1 MNKLPP
7 ANPTHS
13 GIEEGDSLSPREA
26 EVMNLLVLGMTNDE
40 IGTAIGISNRGVLL
54 AIWWHDVG
62 PTYVVAQRKMPV
74 RTQRENA
81 DNRGSRA

>member
-1 MNKLPP
+1 M
-7 ANPTHS
+7 
-13 GIEEGDSLSPREA
+13 D
-26 EVMNLLVLGMTNDE
+26 LLVQGMTNDE
-40 IGTAIGISNRGVLL
+40 IGQAIGISNRGAESHIVNVMFKTGIARRVLL

-62 PTYVVAQRKMPV
+62 GSYVVQQRKMPV